1 MDDID
6 RKLLSLLMEEGRSTW
21 VDLAEAVGLSAPSV
35 TERVRKL
42 EHAGII
48 RGYVAVV
55 NPTAVQQRLLALV
68 HVSLASTGQHDEF
81 VDAVRRLPQ
90 VQECH
95 IIAGDFDY
103 VLKVR
108 CPDGEALA
116 TLLRDEIRPLPGV
129 ATTSTRIIL
138 QTMKETTAVP
148 LP

>member
-6 RKLLSLLMEEGRSTW
+6 RKLLAILMENGRSTW

-42 EHAGII
+42 ERAGII
-48 RGYVAVV
+48 REYVAVV
-55 NPTAVQQRLLALV
+55 DPTAVEQRLLALV
-68 HVSLASTGQHDEF
+68 YVSLGSTCNHDEF
-81 VDAVRRLPQ
+81 IDAVRQLPQ

-103 VLKVR
+103 ALKVR

-116 TLLRDEIRPLPGV
+116 VLLRNEIRSLASV
-129 ATTSTRIIL
+129 AATSSRIIL